1 MTRIIIA
8 PAAASDTRDILID
21 LADKAGSQVA
31 AKYAGLFEH
40 LYDCL
45 ELFPAS
51 GAPRPALG
59 KDVRIGI
66 VDPYIVLYRHTMT
79 IDAVTVLRIVHGRR
93 RITKALLR
101 PRFEPN

>member
-1 MTRIIIA
+1 MIVSNSFQ
-8 PAAASDTRDILID
+8 PAERR
-21 LADKAGSQVA
+21 G
-31 AKYAGLFEH
+31 
-40 LYDCL
+40 
-45 ELFPAS
+45 
-51 GAPRPALG
+51 RPLG